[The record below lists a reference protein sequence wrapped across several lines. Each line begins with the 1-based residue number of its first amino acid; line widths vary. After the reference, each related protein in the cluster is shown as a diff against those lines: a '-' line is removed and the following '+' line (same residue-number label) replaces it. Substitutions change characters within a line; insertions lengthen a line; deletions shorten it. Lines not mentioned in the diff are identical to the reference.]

1 MGEFYVVP
9 EARGKGLGR
18 ALIAAVED
26 WSRGRG
32 HKLLTIGVVAK
43 NARAIRAYEGAGY
56 APYTMMMRRYL

>member
-1 MGEFYVVP
+1 MTP

-18 ALIAAVED
+18 ALIEGCEA

-32 HKLLTIGVVAK
+32 HRLLTIGVLAN

-56 APYTMMMRRYL
+56 APYTATLRKYL